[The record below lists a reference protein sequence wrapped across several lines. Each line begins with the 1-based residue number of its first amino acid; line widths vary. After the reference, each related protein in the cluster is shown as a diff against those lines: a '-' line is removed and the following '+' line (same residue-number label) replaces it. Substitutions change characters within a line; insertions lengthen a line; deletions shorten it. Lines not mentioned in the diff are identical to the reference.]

1 MNTHP
6 SRSLQSLFACS
17 ALLASATAFSGEHAA
32 THASHH
38 AASAVQPVTA
48 AATAD
53 LTDGEVRRID
63 AANKKLTLKHAEIK
77 SIAMPAMTMVFQV
90 RDPAML
96 DKLKVGDKVRF
107 AVERAN
113 GAIVVTQLQPAP

>member
-1 MNTHP
+1 MNAQ
-6 SRSLQSLFACS
+6 SLRSLLACASLLIGSAAFA
-17 ALLASATAFSGEHAA
+17 ADQGAVHSG
-32 THASHH
+32 HH
-38 AASAVQPVTA
+38 AASAAQPSA
-48 AATAD
+48 AASAA

-63 AANKKLTLKHAEIK
+63 AANKKVTIKHAEIK

-90 RDPAML
+90 RDPAVL

-113 GAIVVTQLQPAP
+113 GSLVVTQLQPAQ